1 MRNLLTTQNQNCY
14 REQIAKECYTRLA
27 WKSRYGQDYPTSFVS
42 RRAKEQLGLGL
53 RLPKLPLTTTP
64 TTKTILPPML
74 STLERRREAV
84 VPMDRS
90 LSEAPLMRAVTPQTK
105 DSLYQGFSKEGKGRS
120 LYLHTRTQKGPEE
133 KFDYPLL
140 SSWDYGWRLGDYER
154 DYRSPANGRSGVVS
168 NTFYAR
174 NGIFNF
180 PSETDRLG

>member
-1 MRNLLTTQNQNCY
+1 MRNLLTTENQNCY
-14 REQIAKECYTRLA
+14 REQIEKEFYARLA
-27 WKSRYGQDYPTSFVS
+27 WKSRYGRDYPTSFVS
-42 RRAKEQLGLGL
+42 RRANEQVGL
-53 RLPKLPLTTTP
+53 RLPELPLTTS
-64 TTKTILPPML
+64 KTILPPVL
-74 STLERRREAV
+74 STLERRREAA

-105 DSLYQGFSKEGKGRS
+105 ESLYQGFSKEGKGRS

-140 SSWDYGWRLGDYER
+140 SSWDYGWRLGDYGR
-154 DYRSPANGRSGVVS
+154 DYRSPANGRSGLVR

>member
-105 DSLYQGFSKEGKGRS
+105 DSLYQGFSKEGRAAASTSTHAPRKAQRRS
-120 LYLHTRTQKGPEE
+120 LTTLYCLPGTT
-133 KFDYPLL
+133 D
-140 SSWDYGWRLGDYER
+140 GDW
-154 DYRSPANGRSGVVS
+154 V
-168 NTFYAR
+168 TMK
-174 NGIFNF
+174 
-180 PSETDRLG
+180 ETTGLQPMEDQES